1 MSLDHQSIISKR
13 LTVVTCF
20 ALLLL
25 QVKNRC
31 CFSENTVDPPTSPS
45 LFSHRI
51 QMMNRRTSNFR
62 RRGHS
67 YYQTNDVIGDVNG
80 GMEMASRGKDNTTKQ
95 KRRRNW
101 VFPLSMLV
109 SISMF
114 KCIYS
119 KHYVYT
125 MTNWNDERQIQEVL
139 TLVGED
145 PVAKWQ
151 FGLISCIG

>member
-1 MSLDHQSIISKR
+1 
-13 LTVVTCF
+13 
-20 ALLLL
+20 
-25 QVKNRC
+25 
-31 CFSENTVDPPTSPS
+31 
-45 LFSHRI
+45 
-51 QMMNRRTSNFR
+51 MMNRRTSNFR